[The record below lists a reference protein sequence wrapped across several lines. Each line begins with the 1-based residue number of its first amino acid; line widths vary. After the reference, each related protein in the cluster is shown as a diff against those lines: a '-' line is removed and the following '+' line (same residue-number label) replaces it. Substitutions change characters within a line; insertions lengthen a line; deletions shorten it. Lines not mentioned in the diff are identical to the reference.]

1 MTASGNGP
9 SPAGK
14 RRSANWS
21 GSGPYARRLSAGVG
35 GWSVRISSLGRVRLA
50 ALLVALEPVVR
61 QRLPTRDRA
70 HPDVVGRLSL
80 ERVVDRAQ
88 ANAGAVGLR
97 PAAPEQVRPADRAE
111 RLRGSLGRLV
121 GAKKLLAGDDRDE
134 AARDAAVGGA
144 GAAGELLAACAVAEG
159 ARLEV
164 VRQLEADSAAETAPV
179 EGHGGEPTS

>member
-35 GWSVRISSLGRVRLA
+35 GWSVRISSLGRVRL

-111 RLRGSLGRLV
+111 RLCGSLGRLV
-121 GAKKLLAGDDRDE
+121 GAQELLAGDDRD
-134 AARDAAVGGA
+134 AVARDAAVGGA